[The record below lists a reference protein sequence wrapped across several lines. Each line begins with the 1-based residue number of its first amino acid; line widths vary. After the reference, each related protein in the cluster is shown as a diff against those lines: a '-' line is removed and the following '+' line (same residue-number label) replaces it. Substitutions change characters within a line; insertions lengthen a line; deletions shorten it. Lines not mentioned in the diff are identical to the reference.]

1 MTGDLELKQREFTE
15 DFKREAVRILTTS
28 GRSISSV
35 AADLGIGKSTLDRWR
50 RIFAEQDLLSGPHED
65 MSQELAR
72 LRKEN
77 ELLRQERDLF
87 KKSDGLLRSGDKSM
101 KFAFIDMEKAHMSL
115 SRLCA
120 FAGVSI
126 SGYYAWKHRLPSRR
140 QLDDM
145 IILAH
150 IRNQFE
156 LSRETYGSPRMH
168 VELNEE
174 GIRAGRHRTA
184 RLMREN
190 GLKAR
195 QKTRFKRTTDSNHG
209 EPVAPNL
216 LDQDFTCDRPDQ
228 KWGVDISYVWTAE
241 GWLYLAIVV
250 DLYSRRIIGWE
261 ARDRMK
267 KDLAIS
273 ALKKAIAIRQP
284 KPGLIQHSDRGS
296 QYASYEY
303 RKILKAHDIL
313 PSMSGKGNCYDNAMV
328 ETVFK
333 TIKSE
338 LIWRTVFQ
346 TRNDAI
352 KAIGEYIDGFYNP
365 VRRHSALGY
374 KSPIQFETMNRKL
387 VTETLH

>member
-1 MTGDLELKQREFTE
+1 MGHD
-15 DFKREAVRILTTS
+15 
-28 GRSISSV
+28 
-35 AADLGIGKSTLDRWR
+35 
-50 RIFAEQDLLSGPHED
+50 
-65 MSQELAR
+65 
-72 LRKEN
+72 
-77 ELLRQERDLF
+77 
-87 KKSDGLLRSGDKSM
+87 
-101 KFAFIDMEKAHMSL
+101 
-115 SRLCA
+115 
-120 FAGVSI
+120 
-126 SGYYAWKHRLPSRR
+126 
-140 QLDDM
+140 
-145 IILAH
+145 
-150 IRNQFE
+150 
-156 LSRETYGSPRMH
+156 PRMH

-216 LDQDFTCDRPDQ
+216 LDQDFTCDGPDQ
-228 KWGVDISYVWTAE
+228 KWGVDISYIWTAE

-296 QYASYEY
+296 QYASYDY
-303 RKILKAHDIL
+303 RRLLKAHDIL

-374 KSPIQFETMNRKL
+374 KSPIQFEMINRKL
-387 VTETLH
+387 VTEPLH

>member
-1 MTGDLELKQREFTE
+1 M
-15 DFKREAVRILTTS
+15 EAS
-28 GRSISSV
+28 FARSS
-35 AADLGIGKSTLDRWR
+35 
-50 RIFAEQDLLSGPHED
+50 
-65 MSQELAR
+65 
-72 LRKEN
+72 
-77 ELLRQERDLF
+77 
-87 KKSDGLLRSGDKSM
+87 
-101 KFAFIDMEKAHMSL
+101 
-115 SRLCA
+115 
-120 FAGVSI
+120 
-126 SGYYAWKHRLPSRR
+126 

-156 LSRETYGSPRMH
+156 LSRETYGSPRMY

-209 EPVAPNL
+209 EPVAPYL
-216 LDQDFTCDRPDQ
+216 LDQYFTCNAQDQ
-228 KWGVDISYVWTAE
+228 KWGVDISYMWTAE

-261 ARDRMK
+261 ARERMK

-303 RKILKAHDIL
+303 RKILKAHKML

-333 TIKSE
+333 TIKSK

-346 TRNDAI
+346 NRNDAT

-374 KSPIQFETMNRKL
+374 KSPIQFEIMNRNF
-387 VTETLH
+387 EADPLH